1 MLRET
6 RVRAASS
13 FGSLT
18 TQYGDWSVVS
28 VRIHIMFFLS
38 VERGVLQP
46 SIDYQ
51 TLVEAPEKNSR
62 K

>member
-1 MLRET
+1 
-6 RVRAASS
+6 
-13 FGSLT
+13 
-18 TQYGDWSVVS
+18 
-28 VRIHIMFFLS
+28 MFFLS